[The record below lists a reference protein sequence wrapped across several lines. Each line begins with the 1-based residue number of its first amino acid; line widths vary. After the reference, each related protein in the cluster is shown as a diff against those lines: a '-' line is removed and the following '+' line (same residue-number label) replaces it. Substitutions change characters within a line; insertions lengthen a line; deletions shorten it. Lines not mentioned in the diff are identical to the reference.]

1 MFLFQDFPSS
11 SVGKESACSAGDA
24 GRCRFDPWVGKI
36 PGGGNGNPLQYS
48 FLKNPMDRGA
58 WWAIIH
64 RIAKSQTRLKRL
76 STPTHSYPTEILL
89 KLGISSPMSGIRFS
103 SIRVVVEPHDK
114 MLHWPVGLYYFK
126 LKKKKWQLSLT
137 LKDLILHP
145 RIETASTFI
154 SKNRNTLLCLY
165 IQYNVVIFQSRD
177 FVWNSHDIFAFH
189 FIAECPS

>member
-126 LKKKKWQLSLT
+126 LKKKMTT
-137 LKDLILHP
+137 LLNTQ
-145 RIETASTFI
+145 RSYFT
-154 SKNRNTLLCLY
+154 SKNRNSIHIYFKEPKHTA
-165 IQYNVVIFQSRD
+165 V
-177 FVWNSHDIFAFH
+177 
-189 FIAECPS
+189 FIHSI